1 MTEAERLISIIE
13 DGKVKEVRS
22 CIQALLDLGYDQE
35 RIVHE
40 CMMLALENVGYR
52 FERQEI
58 YIPQMLMAARAV
70 NEGNDYLKRRQ
81 TLPQPWSR
89 YKVVIGTVKDDLH
102 FIGKNLVAMSMR
114 ALGIDV
120 IDLGVDVAPE
130 QFVQAAE
137 SDADVAIVA
146 VSCLLTTTMSAM
158 RKTVN
163 ALRASKASDRIQIMV
178 GGGPISPDF
187 AVKIGADLY
196 TKSAYD
202 AAMSAKA
209 VLEKRTESESIIQKR
224 VEQHDIKSK

>member
-1 MTEAERLISIIE
+1 MTEAERLTAVIR
-13 DGKVKEVRS
+13 DGKVKEVRR

-35 RIVHE
+35 RIVQE
-40 CMMLALENVGYR
+40 CMMPALETVGYQ

-70 NEGNDYLKRRQ
+70 NEGNAFLKRKQ

-114 ALGIDV
+114 AMGIDV
-120 IDLGVDVAPE
+120 IDLGVDVPPE
-130 QFVQAAE
+130 LFVQAAE
-137 SDADVAIVA
+137 SDEDVAIVA

-158 RKTVN
+158 RKTVKT
-163 ALRASKASDRIQIMV
+163 LKACKAADRIQIMV

-187 AVKIGADLY
+187 AAKIGADIY
-196 TKSAYD
+196 TRSAYD

-209 VLEKRTESESIIQKR
+209 ALEQRTAASTSEAETSEKR
-224 VEQHDIKSK
+224 